1 MSEAKKSLAF
11 DESSAPS
18 GSQLSERQREVTE
31 GSGGEEGQHVES
43 GEVHIH

>member
-31 GSGGEEGQHVES
+31 GSGGEEVYVET
-43 GEVHIH
+43 GEVHNH